1 MTSTHDPAP
10 EKRIASAATAATSLG
25 TVVVGAGQAGL
36 AVGYHL
42 ARHRQDFV
50 ILEAASSAGAS
61 WRNRWDSLTLFTP
74 AGFTRLPGLAFPA
87 ERSEL
92 PGKDAVAD
100 YLATYAER
108 FALPVE
114 LRTPVQ
120 CVRRHGKDFL
130 VVTGS
135 HRWQARSVVLATGA
149 HAAALLPSFA
159 HELHPA
165 IVQVHSSQY
174 RRPDQLPAGTVLIV
188 GAGNSGAEIALD
200 LAADRSVHLAGRDVG
215 HVPNLGP
222 WTYAFMQ
229 RLGRTGATLSQ
240 RALRGG
246 ADPLGKIKPGQLEA
260 AGIRRRPRVDG
271 VRDGL
276 PLLSDATTVDAD
288 AIVWCTGFR
297 PDYSWLDLDVLDR
310 SGRLK
315 HNRGIVTDEPGLYT
329 VGLPYQRSITSHL
342 LGGVGADAE
351 YVVDHLV
358 SRLPQQPPTPS
369 R

>member
-1 MTSTHDPAP
+1 MTSTHASRPEEGSGPATTDMP
-10 EKRIASAATAATSLG
+10 VG

-42 ARHRQDFV
+42 ACRRQEFV
-50 ILEAASSAGAS
+50 ILEAASSVGVS

-74 AGFTRLPGLAFPA
+74 AGFTHLPGLAFPA

-114 LRTPVQ
+114 FETPVRR
-120 CVRRHGKDFL
+120 VRRHGEGFL
-130 VVTGS
+130 VVAGS
-135 HRWQARSVVLATGA
+135 RRYRARSVVLATGA
-149 HAAALLPSFA
+149 HAAPLVPAFA
-159 HELHPA
+159 DQLDPA
-165 IVQVHSSQY
+165 IAQVHSSDY
-174 RRPDQLPAGTVLIV
+174 RRPEQLPTGTVLVV

-200 LAADRSVHLAGRDVG
+200 LAADRTVHLAGRDVG
-215 HVPNLGP
+215 YVPNLGT
-222 WTYAFMQ
+222 WTYSVMQ
-229 RLGRTGATLSQ
+229 RLGKVGAALSQ
-240 RALRGG
+240 RGLRGG

-276 PLLSDATTVDAD
+276 PLLSDATTVDTD
-288 AIVWCTGFR
+288 AIVWCTGSR
-297 PDYSWLDLDVLDR
+297 PDYTWLDLDVLDER
-310 SGRLK
+310 GRLR
-315 HNRGIVTDEPGLYT
+315 HTRGVVADEPGLYA

-342 LGGVGADAE
+342 LGGVGADAKH
-351 YVVDHLV
+351 VVDQIL
-358 SRLPQQPPTPS
+358 S
-369 R
+369 